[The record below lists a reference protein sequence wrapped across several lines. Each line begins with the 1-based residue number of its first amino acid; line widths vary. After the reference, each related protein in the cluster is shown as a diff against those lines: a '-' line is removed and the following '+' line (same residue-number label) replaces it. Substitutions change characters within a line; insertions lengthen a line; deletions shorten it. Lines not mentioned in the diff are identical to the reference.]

1 MPAHTSLCVPAA
13 HAVGNSLLAQDFWLP
28 RACAQRALEPLSL
41 LAEIEP
47 GDHLRQR
54 GEEAEGWSEGDGEAE
69 KGRG

>member
-1 MPAHTSLCVPAA
+1 MPAQTCLCVPAA
-13 HAVGNSLLAQDFWLP
+13 HVVGNSLLARDFWLP

-54 GEEAEGWSEGDGEAE
+54 GEEAERWREAE
-69 KGRG
+69 NGRGQK